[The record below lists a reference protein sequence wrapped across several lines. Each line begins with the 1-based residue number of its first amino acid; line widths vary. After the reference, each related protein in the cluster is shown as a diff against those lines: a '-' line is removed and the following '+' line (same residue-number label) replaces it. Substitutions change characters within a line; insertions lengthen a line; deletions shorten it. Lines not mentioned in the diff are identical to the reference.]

1 MIFLVDTNDLNYN
14 SVETLLGFGGAA
26 FTVNSATVIHEN
38 IDIVPIIVD
47 DSFSYI
53 PWGGD
58 NL

>member
-1 MIFLVDTNDLNYN
+1 MDYFFSI
-14 SVETLLGFGGAA
+14 SIITLSRRFWASGGAA